1 MKSEQHDRLKLVD
14 SFHLKCDALNLGF
27 ILGVKIYNVLSASFY
42 MNGHTLVFHS
52 DFKLRTTLYSIVN
65 RAA

>member
-1 MKSEQHDRLKLVD
+1 MKSEQHDRLKLLD
-14 SFHLKCDALNLGF
+14 NFHLKC
-27 ILGVKIYNVLSASFY
+27 VKIYNVLPASFY

-65 RAA
+65 RAT